1 MNVHH
6 YVLISTVAHI
16 AICSHGFSLPPP
28 TRRHHAASQAV
39 REPSLSPIFRHHRR
53 QDDVVLVPSHYS
65 RPTTARYH
73 NCKHQSNN
81 RRRII
86 AFSST
91 STSSDES
98 STPATE
104 SLPKIDRILSQ
115 LTCLFPLFVLGSAV
129 LGSFVPHTLNWVNNG
144 NLMTNMLAG

>member
-1 MNVHH
+1 MTAHH
-6 YVLISTVAHI
+6 YVLISTVAHM

-28 TRRHHAASQAV
+28 TRRHHAASQTV
-39 REPSLSPIFRHHRR
+39 RAPSLSPIFRHHRR
-53 QDDVVLVPSHYS
+53 RDDVVLVPSHYL
-65 RPTTARYH
+65 RLTTARYH

-86 AFSST
+86 AFSSR
-91 STSSDES
+91 SSDEP

-104 SLPKIDRILSQ
+104 SLPKIDQILSQ

-129 LGSFVPHTLNWVNNG
+129 LGSFAPHTLNWVNNG

>member
-1 MNVHH
+1 MTAHH
-6 YVLISTVAHI
+6 YVLISTVAHM

-39 REPSLSPIFRHHRR
+39 RALSLSPIFRH
-53 QDDVVLVPSHYS
+53 DVVLVPSHNS
-65 RPTTARYH
+65 RLTTARYQ
-73 NCKHQSNN
+73 NCEHQSNN

-86 AFSST
+86 AFSSR
-91 STSSDES
+91 SSDEP

-104 SLPKIDRILSQ
+104 SLPKIDQILSQ
-115 LTCLFPLFVLGSAV
+115 LTCLFPLFVLGSAI
-129 LGSFVPHTLNWVNNG
+129 LGSFAPHTLNWVNNG